1 MIQELK
7 YTPTEK
13 INVPGPVTRIK
24 YITYACINKTVLDL
38 GCYDETALIKNNTET
53 YLFAAI
59 DAVAKNHI
67 GIDNSSLLPE
77 DGIIFSSTSR
87 IIKGD
92 IRSLKETNINP
103 EEIEILIAGELIE
116 HIPNTLDF
124 FKLIKSTFTSKKI
137 ICSTPNTT
145 SLSNIIL
152 AFFKRESCHIDHYQ
166 VYSYKTLNTLCRSAG
181 FKNWKII
188 PYHVKYTEMILRS
201 KGIKKLFIQG
211 CEKIINLLEYIF
223 PLTGG
228 GFIIDIDI

>member
-1 MIQELK
+1 MQQLQ
-7 YTPTEK
+7 YTPTER
-13 INVPGPVTRIK
+13 IQVPSPVTRIK
-24 YITYACINKTVLDL
+24 YITEACTNKTVLDL

-77 DGIIFSSTSR
+77 EGITFSPTSR

-103 EEIEILIAGELIE
+103 SEIDILIAGELIE

-124 FKLIKSTFTSKKI
+124 FKTIKGEFANKKI

-152 AFFKRESCHIDHYQ
+152 ALFKRESCHIDHYQ
-166 VYSYKTLNTLCRSAG
+166 VYSYKTLNTLCRTAG
-181 FKNWKII
+181 FTNWKII

-201 KGIKKLFIQG
+201 KGIKKIFVQT

>member
-1 MIQELK
+1 MQQLQ
-7 YTPTEK
+7 YTPTER
-13 INVPGPVTRIK
+13 IQVPSPVTRIK
-24 YITYACINKTVLDL
+24 YITEACTNKTVLDL

-77 DGIIFSSTSR
+77 EGIRFTPTSR

-103 EEIEILIAGELIE
+103 AEIEILIAGELIE

-124 FKLIKSTFTSKKI
+124 FKLIKSEFANKKI

-152 AFFKRESCHIDHYQ
+152 ALFKRESCHIDHYQ
-166 VYSYKTLNTLCRSAG
+166 VYSYKTLNTLCRTAG
-181 FKNWKII
+181 FSNWKII

-201 KGIKKLFIQG
+201 KGIKKIIVQG

>member
-1 MIQELK
+1 MQQLQ
-7 YTPTEK
+7 YTPTER
-13 INVPGPVTRIK
+13 IQVPSPVTRIK
-24 YITYACINKTVLDL
+24 YITEACVNKTVLDL

-77 DGIIFSSTSR
+77 EGIIFSPTSR

-92 IRSLKETNINP
+92 IRSLKETNIKTD
-103 EEIEILIAGELIE
+103 EIEILIAGELIE

-124 FKLIKSTFTSKKI
+124 FKLLKVEFANKKI

-152 AFFKRESCHIDHYQ
+152 ALFKRESCHIDHYQ
-166 VYSYKTLNTLCRSAG
+166 VYSYKTLNTLCRTAG
-181 FKNWKII
+181 FTNWKII

-201 KGIKKLFIQG
+201 KGLKKIFVQG

>member
-1 MIQELK
+1 MQQLN
-7 YTPTEK
+7 YTPTER
-13 INVPGPVTRIK
+13 IQVPSPVTRIK
-24 YITYACINKTVLDL
+24 YITEACTNKTVLDL

-77 DGIIFSSTSR
+77 EGITFSPNSR

-92 IRSLKETNINP
+92 IRSLKETNINSS
-103 EEIEILIAGELIE
+103 EIDILIAGELIE

-124 FKLIKSTFTSKKI
+124 FKTIKSEFANKKI

-145 SLSNIIL
+145 SLSNMIL
-152 AFFKRESCHIDHYQ
+152 ALFKRESCHIDHYQ
-166 VYSYKTLNTLCRSAG
+166 VYSYKTLNTLCRTAG
-181 FKNWKII
+181 FTNWKII

-201 KGIKKLFIQG
+201 KGIKKIIVQS